1 MIGFIGAGN
10 MAGALI
16 KGLLHS
22 GTVKADQIMASD
34 VSPERLAHVS
44 ASYGVRTTSDNHALV
59 KDSDVVVLA
68 VKPQAIDK
76 VLIEIASDITPKH
89 LVISL
94 VAGVPGAAFE
104 GRLPPKTRLVRT
116 MPNTPAIV
124 LAGATAIAAG
134 PHATEHDVQT
144 ARTIFEAVGRVVV
157 LDESLLDAVTGLSGS
172 GPAYV
177 MLMIE
182 ALADGGVKVGLHRDT
197 ALMLAAQTVFGSAK
211 LLLETGEHPGRLKD
225 QVTSPGGT
233 AISGLHTLEAG
244 GLRRTLIDAVEAATS
259 ARWSLA
265 SSWPRSS
272 NSHDGGLRPP
282 SPRALAPLA
291 RPAPLRYASLGHI
304 VVQRPS
310 ET

>member
-1 MIGFIGAGN
+1 VIGFIGAGN

-22 GTVKADQIMASD
+22 GTVKAAEVTASD

-44 ASYGVRTTSDNHALV
+44 ASYGVRTTRDNHALV

-76 VLIEIASDITPKH
+76 VLLEVASDITPKH

-94 VAGVPGAAFE
+94 VAGVPGAAIE
-104 GRLPPKTRLVRT
+104 GRLPPKTRLVRS

-233 AISGLHTLEAG
+233 AIAGLHTLEAG
-244 GLRRTLIDAVEAATS
+244 GLRRTLIDAVEVATKRSAELGELMAAK
-259 ARWSLA
+259 LK
-265 SSWPRSS
+265 
-272 NSHDGGLRPP
+272 
-282 SPRALAPLA
+282 
-291 RPAPLRYASLGHI
+291 
-304 VVQRPS
+304 
-310 ET
+310 